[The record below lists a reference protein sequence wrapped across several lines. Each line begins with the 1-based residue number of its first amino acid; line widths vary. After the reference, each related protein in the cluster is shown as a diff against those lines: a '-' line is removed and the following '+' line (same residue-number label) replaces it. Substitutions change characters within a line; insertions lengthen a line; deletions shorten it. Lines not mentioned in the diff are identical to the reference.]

1 MGSSSSDLI
10 KEVRGKGLILAIEFY
25 EEKKAK
31 LFANKCIKNGL
42 LVLITE
48 KYNVRILPPLNV
60 KNNEIIESIKIMK
73 FVLEQINE

>member
-1 MGSSSSDLI
+1 M
-10 KEVRGKGLILAIEFY
+10 K
-25 EEKKAK
+25 KKAK
-31 LFANKCIKNGL
+31 LFTNKCIKNGL

-73 FVLEQINE
+73 LVLEQINE